1 MIENQSSA
9 FTITIIPAASFSLSS
24 LERLVKSMRTGM
36 RCCILTKFPAELSVG
51 TNEYLEPVAPDMAVI
66 VPVNSLSTDCIYGDG
81 NLLSYMQVF
90 PLEFPYSW
98 RQSIFEYR
106 AGYK

>member
-66 VPVNSLSTDCIYGDG
+66 VPVNSLVPTDNSAGTIALNLQKLSTFIAYPMRFV
-81 NLLSYMQVF
+81 L
-90 PLEFPYSW
+90 
-98 RQSIFEYR
+98 
-106 AGYK
+106 

>member
-66 VPVNSLSTDCIYGDG
+66 VPVNSLSLIASTVMVI
-81 NLLSYMQVF
+81 LPMI
-90 PLEFPYSW
+90 
-98 RQSIFEYR
+98 RIEYPSVVVVR
-106 AGYK
+106 RK

>member
-66 VPVNSLSTDCIYGDG
+66 CSPLNSLSSDCIYGDG
-81 NLLSYMQVF
+81 NLFVLYAGF

-98 RQSIFEYR
+98 RQSIF
-106 AGYK
+106 